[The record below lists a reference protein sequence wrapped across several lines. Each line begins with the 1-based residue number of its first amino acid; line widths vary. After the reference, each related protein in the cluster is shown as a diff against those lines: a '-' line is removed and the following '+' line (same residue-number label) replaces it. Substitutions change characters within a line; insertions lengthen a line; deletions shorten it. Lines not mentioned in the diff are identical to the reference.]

1 MIINVSGMKLLLLFL
16 LFFILIPRIRSL
28 DYYDAKRIVQ
38 DGKSFRLCREIPK
51 KVKSC
56 LSKRRKGSRYCR
68 MLPRITKGCQ
78 DLKDSWQLLAETCQ
92 KKVAA
97 SNIETYHKPSQSKKA
112 SKVRQT
118 CRQSP
123 KRLKSCLRRYGR
135 RPKNCWKLPQLTK
148 ICQVLSE
155 KWQHSAE
162 TCQENLKGDQVEKI
176 DGKINTSVL

>member
-1 MIINVSGMKLLLLFL
+1 MIINVSGMKLLLIFL
-16 LFFILIPRIRSL
+16 LFFILIPRIRSI

-51 KVKSC
+51 KVKAC
-56 LSKRRKGSRYCR
+56 LGKRRKGSRYCR

-92 KKVAA
+92 KKIEA
-97 SNIETYHKPSQSKKA
+97 SNLETYHKPSRSKKA

-135 RPKNCWKLPQLTK
+135 RPKYCWKLPQLTK

-162 TCQENLKGDQVEKI
+162 TCQENLKGDQVERI
-176 DGKINTSVL
+176 NGKIIIV

>member
-1 MIINVSGMKLLLLFL
+1 MFINVSGMKGPLIFL

-28 DYYDAKRIVQ
+28 DYYDAKRIVE
-38 DGKSFRLCREIPK
+38 DGKSTKVFRMCGELPK
-51 KVKSC
+51 KVKAC

-92 KKVAA
+92 QKVSA
-97 SNIETYHKPSQSKKA
+97 SNLKADKPSQSKKA
-112 SKVRQT
+112 SRVRQT

-123 KRLKSCLRRYGR
+123 ERLKSCMRRNRR
-135 RPKNCWKLPQLTK
+135 RPKTCWKLPQLTK

-155 KWQHSAE
+155 KWQHLAE
-162 TCQENLKGDQVEKI
+162 TCQKNLKGDKV
-176 DGKINTSVL
+176 

>member
-1 MIINVSGMKLLLLFL
+1 MIINVSGMKLLLIFL
-16 LFFILIPRIRSL
+16 LFFILIPRIRSI

-92 KKVAA
+92 KKIAA
-97 SNIETYHKPSQSKKA
+97 SNFETYQKPSQSKKA

-123 KRLKSCLRRYGR
+123 KRLKTCLWRNR
-135 RPKNCWKLPQLTK
+135 RPKTCWKLPQLTK

-155 KWQHSAE
+155 KWQHLAG
-162 TCQENLKGDQVEKI
+162 TCQRNLKGDQVEKI
-176 DGKINTSVL
+176 DGKIIKV